1 MKINPK
7 LSIDAYTLKII
18 AIIAM
23 TLDHIGGT
31 FENHLSLTARVLL
44 MTPGGLTFPIMAFL
58 LVEGYQHTRSVQ
70 KYGQRLLIFAF
81 VALIP
86 YMLAFQVPILD
97 VLFTLF
103 LGLITLY
110 LYDNMTNRIGYWF
123 TFAGFVLLSSICD
136 WMLMGIPMILCYHAI
151 KDPLKRLIIPI
162 LFPIILTGLD
172 IFATLNMDTSQTL
185 MTLLPEILYVV
196 IGCGATIPLLYHY
209 NGERGKP
216 MKYFFY
222 AFYPAHLLILAIIR
236 ISFF

>member
-1 MKINPK
+1 MKNDFKLGIN
-7 LSIDAYTLKII
+7 AYSLKII

-23 TLDHIGGT
+23 TLDHISGT

-44 MTPGGLTFPIMAFL
+44 ITPGGLTFPIMAFL
-58 LVEGYQHTRSVQ
+58 LVEGYQHTRSVK

-86 YMLAFQVPILD
+86 YILAFQVPILD

-103 LGLITLY
+103 LGLSILY
-110 LYDNMTNRIGYWF
+110 LYDNMTNRIGFWF

-136 WMLMGIPMILCYHAI
+136 WMLMGVPMILCYHAI
-151 KDPLKRLIIPI
+151 KSPLKRLIIPI

-185 MTLLPEILYVV
+185 MTMLPEMLYAV

-209 NGERGKP
+209 SGERGKP

-236 ISFF
+236 MIFF

>member
-31 FENHLSLTARVLL
+31 FENHLSPTARVLL

-86 YMLAFQVPILD
+86 YMLALSYFH
-97 VLFTLF
+97 LFVTGCSWVF
-103 LGLITLY
+103 L
-110 LYDNMTNRIGYWF
+110 
-123 TFAGFVLLSSICD
+123 
-136 WMLMGIPMILCYHAI
+136 
-151 KDPLKRLIIPI
+151 
-162 LFPIILTGLD
+162 
-172 IFATLNMDTSQTL
+172 
-185 MTLLPEILYVV
+185 
-196 IGCGATIPLLYHY
+196 
-209 NGERGKP
+209 
-216 MKYFFY
+216 
-222 AFYPAHLLILAIIR
+222 
-236 ISFF
+236 